1 MTALLLLLS
10 VEASAAELALR
21 WDAPARYHSETL
33 ILTPPGLRFFGL
45 ANQDAR
51 ALQMAVVTD
60 STCTPV
66 LEGRTLDY
74 NCVID
79 RIELEGVAFSGEQDK
94 LNAIFTEYEGLLTGA
109 TVEMVLK
116 LDGQVVTVD
125 LEGVSKDRERWNA
138 AQEIL
143 RQVMRRVY
151 SPLLLQSPKGG
162 VDPGKPWKY
171 KGTPLFFEMITRY
184 GTTGGTAFS
193 FETDGRIGDD
203 VKVIGVGKGSVAN
216 TLEFNQ
222 SGAASTYLSG
232 TGAWRVDPQ
241 TGQVAYGEV
250 QVLGEASASGIA
262 SVGSTLRY
270 QLAATIARVGADGRP
285 EVLAPAAAAPAATA
299 PSAEP
304 AAPPAAEPAAVPA
317 APAAPEPSPG

>member
-10 VEASAAELALR
+10 MEASASELTLR
-21 WDAPARYHSETL
+21 WDAPVRYHSETL
-33 ILTPPGLRFFGL
+33 IVVPPGLRFFGL

-51 ALQMAVVTD
+51 ALQMAVVAE
-60 STCTPV
+60 STCTPT

-74 NCVID
+74 NCVVDSIQ
-79 RIELEGVAFSGEQDK
+79 LEGVAFNGEQDK
-94 LNAIFTEYEGLLTGA
+94 LNAIFDEYEGLLTGA
-109 TVEMVLK
+109 RVEMVLK
-116 LDGQVVTVD
+116 PDGQVVTVD

-151 SPLLLQSPKGG
+151 SPLMVQSPKGG

-193 FETDGRIGDD
+193 FQTDGRIGDD
-203 VKVIGVGKGSVAN
+203 WKIIGVGKGSVAN

-232 TGAWRVDPQ
+232 TGSWRFDPQ
-241 TGQVAYGEV
+241 AGQVAFGEV

-262 SVGSTLRY
+262 SVGLSVRY
-270 QLAATIARVGADGRP
+270 QLAATIARVGADGKP
-285 EVLAPAAAAPAATA
+285 ETLVPAAAPAAVEPAAAAPA
-299 PSAEP
+299 P
-304 AAPPAAEPAAVPA
+304 AVDSA
-317 APAAPEPSPG
+317 APAAVEPAVAEPAPG